1 MRILR
6 RKKDKI
12 AQQFYGH
19 MTHTETI
26 KKQSKAFLET
36 ANEYVHLRLI
46 MLLGTTVLI
55 AVLLFPSLLMTMP
68 RYHIGDVAEKDI
80 KSPKDFLIEDKEAT
94 QRKRQETA
102 RSILTIYDFD
112 DTLASKLGGRI
123 THAFKHMRALPAAA
137 NPGAIA
143 RGTDGVKDRKPGQST
158 PLTQTRSRHDLIWKE
173 KQAFEDM
180 LGVQVSNGV
189 YKILEKENFSE
200 SMTREIVQLLR
211 TVLQNGIAGNKQ
223 LVLQQQHKGIMVRT
237 LSSKKE
243 IHVNDLQRF
252 YGLDEAKNAL
262 ANSGR
267 ALLKDLDYSLRN
279 VVIDLAQRLIQ
290 PNLTLNKG
298 ETEERRNKA
307 VAEVKAVLTQIK
319 KGEMLVREG
328 QKVSQLHMDRLQ
340 ALESEMRREH
350 LFTITVGFILLAIAF
365 FVISFT
371 TNFRTDESLALK
383 NIDLLFLCTMLVILF
398 LLNEVSVY
406 LVKGIARNIPYS
418 IEASSAFYAIPV
430 AAGAMTV
437 CLFMGMQVAL
447 PFSLASAF
455 VAAFLFENEFDMF
468 LFFLLSGTL
477 GAYWVRNCKE
487 RGTLIKAGLKVGLV
501 NVPVVTALH
510 MFRGSGLELNLLWD
524 WVFSLLGGVS
534 SGILATGFA
543 PVVEMSFAYTTDI
556 KLLELANLDRPVL
569 RKLMLEA
576 PGTYHHSVIVGC
588 LGEAAAATI
597 GANPLLAK
605 VSGYY
610 HDIGKLKKPLYFIE
624 NQVGHENR
632 HDKLTPS
639 MSSLILIAHVKH
651 GVEIARNHRLG
662 RELIDI
668 IQQHHGT
675 SLITYF
681 YEKAKQLKGEDA
693 VNTEHFKYPGP
704 KPQTKEAGL
713 VLLADVVEA
722 ASRSLEN
729 PTPARINGLVQ
740 RIINKIFLDGQ
751 LDECELTLKDLH
763 EIAKSFNKILN
774 GIHHHRIEYP
784 KRVARIDGVTQK
796 LNGNSDR
803 RQARSLQNRSRGN
816 REEGENNIK
825 RLGMS

>member
-1 MRILR
+1 M
-6 RKKDKI
+6 
-12 AQQFYGH
+12 
-19 MTHTETI
+19 I
-26 KKQSKAFLET
+26 KKQKKSFLET
-36 ANEYVHLRLI
+36 ANEHNQLRLI
-46 MLLGTTVLI
+46 LLLGTTVLI

-68 RYHIGDVAEKDI
+68 KYHIGDVAEKNI

-94 QRKRQETA
+94 EKKRRETG
-102 RSILTIYDFD
+102 RSVLTIYDFD
-112 DTLASKLGGRI
+112 DTLTSKLKERI
-123 THAFKHMRALPAAA
+123 THAFEHMRALPVASG
-137 NPGAIA
+137 PGAIDE
-143 RGTDGVKDRKPGQST
+143 GTDGRKNRKPGNTIPRIQT
-158 PLTQTRSRHDLIWKE
+158 PSRHDLILKE
-173 KQAFEDM
+173 KQPFEDM
-180 LGVQVSNGV
+180 LGVRLSDGIYEV
-189 YKILEKENFSE
+189 LEKDNFSE
-200 SMTREIVQLLR
+200 SITQEIVRLLGA
-211 TVLQNGIAGNKQ
+211 VLQNRIAGNKQ
-223 LVLQQQHKGIMVRT
+223 LVFQQQHGGIIVRT
-237 LSSKKE
+237 LSSKE
-243 IHVNDLQRF
+243 EVHVNDHQEF
-252 YGLDEAKNAL
+252 YSLDEARNAL
-262 ANSGR
+262 AKTGR
-267 ALLKDLDYSLRN
+267 ALLKNSDVSLRD
-279 VVIDLAQRLIQ
+279 VAIDLAQRLIQ

-298 ETEERRNKA
+298 ETEERRKKA
-307 VAEVKAVLTQIK
+307 IADVKAILTQIK

-365 FVISFT
+365 LVILFT
-371 TNFRTDESLALK
+371 TNFSPDGSLALK
-383 NIDLLFLCTMLVILF
+383 NIDLLFLCIMLVILF
-398 LLNEVSVY
+398 VLSEVSVY

-437 CLFMGMQVAL
+437 CLFMGMRVAL

-455 VAAFLFENEFDMF
+455 VTAFLFENEFDIF
-468 LFFLLSGTL
+468 LFFLLSGVL
-477 GAYWVRNCKE
+477 GAHWVRNCKE

-510 MFRGSGLELNLLWD
+510 MFRGSGPELKLLWD

-543 PVVEMSFAYTTDI
+543 PVIEMCFAYTTDI

-576 PGTYHHSVIVGC
+576 PGTYHHSVIVGS

-610 HDIGKLKKPLYFIE
+610 HDIGKIKKPLYFIE
-624 NQVGHENR
+624 NQAGHENR
-632 HDKLTPS
+632 HDKLEPS
-639 MSSLILIAHVKH
+639 MSSLILIAHVKD

-675 SLITYF
+675 SVITYF

-693 VNTEHFKYPGP
+693 VNMVHFKYPGP
-704 KPQTKEAGL
+704 RPQTKEAGL

-740 RIINKIFLDGQ
+740 NIINKKFLDGQ

-784 KRVARIDGVTQK
+784 KGGATINGMTRK

-803 RQARSLQNRSRGN
+803 KQARSLQNLSRGN
-816 REEGENNIK
+816 RKKGENSVK
-825 RLGMS
+825 RLGMP